1 MGLMAVAVTA
11 SSAQRALSVRS
22 VVLLLPV
29 RAPGKFWI
37 YSFICCWP
45 LERRA

>member
-1 MGLMAVAVTA
+1 VAVTA

-29 RAPGKFWI
+29 RAAGKI
-37 YSFICCWP
+37 LDLFIH
-45 LERRA
+45 LLLAAGV